1 MPSTISNLRFVPG
14 KGFAYFCLYI
24 YIKKCR
30 PPMHQTKTEQN
41 KEILLPS
48 KQMISIKYHP
58 TKKMT
63 FGDAMSY
70 GLSAN
75 FASNIKRVLIN
86 SLNFIS
92 PNTLINSLILLIS
105 RNKIWLQSHMCHL
118 VQMCHLDK
126 ETTFGVLLH
135 CNSMLILWTDNTMV

>member
-1 MPSTISNLRFVPG
+1 
-14 KGFAYFCLYI
+14 
-24 YIKKCR
+24 
-30 PPMHQTKTEQN
+30 MHQTKTEQN

-105 RNKIWLQSHMCHL
+105 RNKI
-118 VQMCHLDK
+118 
-126 ETTFGVLLH
+126 
-135 CNSMLILWTDNTMV
+135 